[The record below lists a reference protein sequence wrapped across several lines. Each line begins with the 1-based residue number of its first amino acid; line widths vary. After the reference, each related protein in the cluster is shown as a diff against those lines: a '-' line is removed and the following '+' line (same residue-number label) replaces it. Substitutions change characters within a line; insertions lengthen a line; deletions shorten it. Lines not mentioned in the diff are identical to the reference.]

1 MIAAQRA
8 AAPRRARLHK
18 GAGSRSYAQTNV
30 HGKIKEAKTRKVHYI
45 FSRGDVKAPVLAAKG
60 NSQMQNPIAQAFRA
74 LISLFVI
81 SFALIFLP
89 AWTLHYWQGWT
100 YLTVLMAS
108 ISAIVVYLVRNDPAL
123 LARRVNNTEKE
134 LSQKFI
140 HFGVNFVFLSV
151 SVISALD
158 HHFGWSAVPV
168 YVVIVGDAMVALG
181 MLIIF
186 FVFREN
192 SFTAST
198 VQVASDQ
205 RVVSTGLYALVRHPM
220 YVGGLLFIFGIPLAL
235 GSWWG
240 LLTFVPLTL
249 LIVWRILDEERFLSK
264 NLSGYEEYRTK
275 VKYRLIPSVW

>member
-1 MIAAQRA
+1 M
-8 AAPRRARLHK
+8 
-18 GAGSRSYAQTNV
+18 RS
-30 HGKIKEAKTRKVHYI
+30 
-45 FSRGDVKAPVLAAKG
+45 S
-60 NSQMQNPIAQAFRA
+60 IAQA
-74 LISLFVI
+74 LTGLLSLFVI

-100 YLTVLMAS
+100 YLAVLMAS

-134 LSQKFI
+134 LTQKFI
-140 HFGVNFVFLSV
+140 HFGVNFVFLAV
-151 SVISALD
+151 SVVSALD
-158 HHFGWSAVPV
+158 HRFGWSAVPA
-168 YVVIVGDAMVALG
+168 YVVIAGDAMVALG

-198 VQVASDQ
+198 VQVAADQ
-205 RVVSTGLYALVRHPM
+205 KVVSTGLYGLVRHPM
-220 YVGGLLFIFGIPLAL
+220 YVGGLIFIFGIPLAL

-240 LLTFVPLTL
+240 MLTFIPLTL
-249 LIVWRILDEERFLSK
+249 LIVWRILDEERFLAT
-264 NLSGYEEYRTK
+264 NLSGYREYQTK